1 MYGKSASKAEDKAR
15 QRNIYAKKHLQND
28 LDVQRDMERV
38 HLTTIRHEKI
48 KLQKELERMRNKGQ
62 YMVKRHGISNHTQRL
77 LKLRFTSDQKD
88 NSNANQIENII
99 EDQENKKRTRLGL
112 PEINGPERRKST
124 GNDGMTME
132 QRVILRRRKEA
143 EQMQEALVARVGQL
157 ADEFK
162 AKNADTSLRRRSV
175 SPVMRDSLTV
185 KRDGSMTAKSDGYN
199 DEIRR
204 RARARLNNRSS
215 ITDVDINEAKNSIAR
230 RLLKSDSQQAL
241 EGSNPEE
248 ETVTRKVSHVLP
260 IEGANKKT
268 PETNAL
274 PKNAEDLVFDQEVFA
289 PDGHVRTVHLLP
301 NTEEAFREAKKAR
314 YLRMKGST
322 GPHGQ
327 ELTVD
332 EIFAADDEEVADKH
346 DNKDDQAEDGDNEN
360 EIRD

>member
-1 MYGKSASKAEDKAR
+1 MYGKNASKAEDKAR

-77 LKLRFTSDQKD
+77 LKLRFTSDQTD
-88 NSNANQIENII
+88 DNANQVENII
-99 EDQENKKRTRLGL
+99 EDQENQKRTRLGL
-112 PEINGPERRKST
+112 PEIGGPERRKSA

-143 EQMQEALVARVGQL
+143 EKMQEALVARVGQL

-162 AKNADTSLRRRSV
+162 AKNGDVSLQRRSV
-175 SPVMRDSLTV
+175 SPVKHDSLTV
-185 KRDGSMTAKSDGYN
+185 RRDSSMTAKSDGYN

-215 ITDVDINEAKNSIAR
+215 ITDVDLNQAKNAIAR
-230 RLLKSDSQQAL
+230 RLLKSDSLHAL
-241 EGSNPEE
+241 EGSNSEE
-248 ETVTRKVSHVLP
+248 ETVTRRVSHVLP

-268 PETNAL
+268 PEKNAL
-274 PKNAEDLVFDQEVFA
+274 PQNAEDLVFDQETFA

-314 YLRMKGST
+314 YLRMKGSE
-322 GPHGQ
+322 GPNGQ
-327 ELTVD
+327 ELSVD
-332 EIFAADDEEVADKH
+332 EIFAAGDEVAD
-346 DNKDDQAEDGDNEN
+346 EDGKVEDEEIED
-360 EIRD
+360 EIR